1 MTKNE
6 YLYILRK
13 NLQILP
19 QNEIDDIIQDVHEH
33 FEFGLAEGKDEIEIS
48 RTLGDPIEMA
58 RQYTGGRI
66 YEEPPHH
73 EPNSASSTYIM
84 TVLLKVFIAIIL
96 IGPVLAGYAVLFAFF
111 ISGVVLTFCSI
122 PLLFGGVLP
131 MVTIPTFGLLA
142 LASLGLFLLG
152 IGMTWLTLFGFRGLN
167 YCVKNFFKSN
177 LGGKA

>member
-33 FEFGLAEGKDEIEIS
+33 FEFGLAEGKEAVDIS

-66 YEEPPHH
+66 YEEPHDY
-73 EPNSASSTYIM
+73 ETKNASSMSLTTI
-84 TVLLKVFIAIIL
+84 LLKILIVIIL
-96 IGPVLAGYAVLFAFF
+96 IGPVLAGYATLFALF
-111 ISGVVLTFCSI
+111 ISGIVLTICSI

-142 LASLGLFLLG
+142 LTSLGLFLLG
-152 IGMTWLTLFGFRGLN
+152 IGMTWLTLYGFSGLN

-177 LGGKA
+177 LGGRA